1 MSPALKPGRSLRTYP
16 RTRCALSMGPI
27 RLRFGERSGGFT
39 LAQLASAVGL
49 PDGDLATIESGGV
62 VDKIAGALD
71 VRQGILALVKVS
83 S

>member
-1 MSPALKPGRSLRTYP
+1 MRIIDGAN
-16 RTRCALSMGPI
+16 PI
-27 RLRFGERSGGFT
+27 TVWREKRGFT

-49 PDGDLATIESGGV
+49 PDGDLARIESGGV